1 MRTRNYAGRHS
12 QTMPGKN
19 AVLLLIAVLLLCT
32 GCEQTVSYSGQGV
45 RPGYTLEEPGHW
57 EQTDVL
63 YFGPNEETRQEDGMT
78 VAAGWDEDRNM
89 VYTFT
94 GADGSKAVF
103 TVDAYW
109 FSESYYASS
118 SVQPGVNIIRDA
130 DTEDTP
136 GNVVCSLAVADITPG
151 EGKYG
156 VKVDVREYFKT
167 QKDATPIERFSI
179 GENMTESTGYDGKK
193 YYLSP
198 NAFLPEGTD
207 DGEKIYL
214 VLGAMDGGEGT
225 TRMYTAWEYTWR
237 AEPETIVVPDEYGPI
252 EEFTASA
259 PGINYVVLA
268 LCVLIPAGIF
278 VGILILIKRGI
289 NKRQNKRNGGKQK

>member
-1 MRTRNYAGRHS
+1 MRSTSFFGPHR
-12 QTMPGKN
+12 QKMTGKGL
-19 AVLLLIAVLLLCT
+19 LLLIAALLLCT
-32 GCEQTVSYSGQGV
+32 GCEKSVTYTGQGV

-63 YFGPNEETRQEDGMT
+63 QFGPNEETRQEDGMT
-78 VAAGWDEDRNM
+78 VAAGLDEKRNM

-94 GADGSKAVF
+94 GSDGSKAVF
-103 TVDAYW
+103 TVEAYW
-109 FSESYYASS
+109 FGESYYASS
-118 SVQPGVNIIRDA
+118 SVQPGVNIRREADA
-130 DTEDTP
+130 EEAP
-136 GNVVCSLAVADITPG
+136 GDVVCALAVADIAPG

-156 VKVDVREYFKT
+156 VKVDVREYFKS
-167 QKDATPIERFSI
+167 QKDGTPIERFSI
-179 GENMTESTGYDGKK
+179 GEKMTESSGSNGTK

-198 NAFLPEGTD
+198 KVSLPEGTE

-225 TRMYTAWEYTWR
+225 TRMYTAWEYTWA

-259 PGINYVVLA
+259 PGVNYVILA
-268 LCVLIPAGIF
+268 LCTLPLLGIVVGAVMLIRRA
-278 VGILILIKRGI
+278 VKKSR
-289 NKRQNKRNGGKQK
+289 NKRNGGHRK